1 MNYDTSREED
11 LLKEIATKEIEVR
24 LLFGEIGRK
33 EIESVK
39 LNTEINRLNTEVER
53 LKFMAEY
60 KELHKLVRP
69 YKGVCTCGCILNES
83 YKANYCP
90 DCGAKLIWGKEN
102 ELPRS

>member
-1 MNYDTSREED
+1 MNYDSSREED
-11 LLKEIATKEIEVR
+11 LLKVIAAKEIEVR

-60 KELHKLVRP
+60 KELNKLVRP
-69 YKGVCTCGCILNES
+69 YRGVCTCGCGLNDA

-90 DCGAKLIWGKEN
+90 ACGSKLIWEKEN